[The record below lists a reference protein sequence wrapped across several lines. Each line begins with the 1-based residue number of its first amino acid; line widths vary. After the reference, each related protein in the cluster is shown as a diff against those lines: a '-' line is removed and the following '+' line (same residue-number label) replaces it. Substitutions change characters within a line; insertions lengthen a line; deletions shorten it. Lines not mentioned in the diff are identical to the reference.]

1 MAWVRNHVR
10 TTEWVLEE
18 LYQTGRQWMSE
29 RARQRRYAPITSP
42 VMVRSDDGGDTELD
56 DDGAPPDAEL
66 RERFERLVHEFVGRI
81 ETERQGQGQGQV

>member
-29 RARQRRYAPITSP
+29 RARQRRYAPITAP
-42 VMVRSDDGGDTELD
+42 VMVRRDDVPDVESDGG
-56 DDGAPPDAEL
+56 APDMDREL
-66 RERFERLVHEFVGRI
+66 RTRFERLVHEFVGRI
-81 ETERQGQGQGQV
+81 EGA

>member
-29 RARQRRYAPITSP
+29 RARQRRYAPITAP
-42 VMVRSDDGGDTELD
+42 VMLRRDDVPDIESERSE
-56 DDGAPPDAEL
+56 PDADHEL
-66 RERFERLVHEFVGRI
+66 RSRFEHLFNEFVGRI
-81 ETERQGQGQGQV
+81 EGA

>member
-29 RARQRRYAPITSP
+29 RARQRRYAPITAP
-42 VMVRSDDGGDTELD
+42 VMTRRDDVPDIETDTRTAD
-56 DDGAPPDAEL
+56 PDREL
-66 RERFERLVHEFVGRI
+66 RHRFERLVDEFKGRI
-81 ETERQGQGQGQV
+81 EGA